1 MQQLGEHGVARVLAR
16 VLGFQ
21 PNFIGL
27 DVDQALGINLEAKR
41 LDVGVL
47 DVFFTSGGL
56 ELGVE
61 THCLQFV
68 ELRSTFFS
76 K

>member
-1 MQQLGEHGVARVLAR
+1 MQQLGEHGVAGVLAR

-21 PNFIGL
+21 PNFIGP

-47 DVFFTSGGL
+47 DVFFASGGL

-61 THCLQFV
+61 AHGMQKVVLINYILQ
-68 ELRSTFFS
+68 
-76 K
+76 